1 MTENNTPISLLEYTR
16 NIRNVLSAHPGVHGV
31 WVVAE
36 ISDVNRH
43 PSGHCYMELLQKDER
58 GVTVAKMRATIWKFI
73 LPKLEKK
80 FQAVTA
86 RRFDNGMKLML
97 RLEAN
102 MHEVYSISANV
113 LDIDPSYTMGDME
126 RIRREI
132 LANLSKEGILNLNK
146 EKPIPL
152 APQRIAVISAAGAA
166 GYGDFV
172 NQLSST
178 PEQFAFYPLL
188 FPATLQG
195 NDTSASVRYALQ
207 RIEMSIDFWD
217 VVIIIRGGGATTD
230 LNGFDDY
237 LLAKAVATFPIP
249 VIVGIGHERD
259 RTVLDE
265 IACVRCKTPTAVA
278 AYIID
283 AMRNAENIADNLVNN
298 GLNAVRQR
306 LSAQHELL
314 ARAETI
320 IPELPLRRLNT
331 EKLRLDSAMQQVVM
345 TATGMTANAMQ
356 RLKLIP
362 DIIRNAVGERLRNAS
377 ERLEALEK
385 MTNILSP
392 ANTLARG
399 YSISRVNGRALR
411 NAGQLKPGDVITTQ
425 LHDGTLQSTVTNI
438 TANPKTVS

>member
-1 MTENNTPISLLEYTR
+1 MTETNTPITLLEYTR
-16 NIRNVLSAHPGVHGV
+16 NIRNVLSTHPGVHGV

-43 PSGHCYMELLQKDER
+43 PSGHCYMELLQKDEG
-58 GVTVAKMRATIWKFI
+58 GVTVARMRATVWKFI
-73 LPKLEKK
+73 LPKLERK
-80 FQAVTA
+80 FQAVTS

-97 RLEAN
+97 KLEAN

-132 LANLSKEGILNLNK
+132 LAQLGKEGVINLNK

-172 NQLSST
+172 NQLSSA
-178 PEQFAFYPLL
+178 PERFAFYPLL

-195 NDTSASVRYALQ
+195 NDTSASVRYALE
-207 RIEMSIDFWD
+207 RIEMSVDFWD
-217 VVIIIRGGGATTD
+217 VVVIIRGGGATTD
-230 LNGFDDY
+230 LNGFDEY
-237 LLAKAVATFPIP
+237 MLAKAVATFPLP

-283 AMRNAENIADNLVNN
+283 AMRNAENTADNLVNT
-298 GLNAVRQR
+298 GLNTVRQI
-306 LSAQHELL
+306 LSTQHELL

-331 EKLRLDSAMQQVVM
+331 EKLRLDSAMQHVLM
-345 TATGMTANAMQ
+345 TATSMTANAMQ
-356 RLKLIP
+356 HLRLIP
-362 DIIRNAVGERLRNAS
+362 EIIYNAVGERLRNAS
-377 ERLEALEK
+377 ERLDALGK
-385 MTNILSP
+385 MTHILSP

-399 YSISRVNGRALR
+399 YSISRVNGHALR
-411 NAGQLKPGDVITTQ
+411 NANQLKPGDVITTQ
-425 LHDGTLQSTVTNI
+425 LHDGTLQSTVTDI
-438 TANPKTVS
+438 IVNPNSLS